1 MKNRTKGTLL
11 SPLFIGVY
19 AAVLARVCK
28 DLENIYYTRCDVCVC
43 VCVCVCVSKISEI
56 DKYKALKSKEESKS
70 LCIVLLLLMLFVV
83 TILSCSDIT
92 LLI

>member
-28 DLENIYYTRCDVCVC
+28 DLENIYYTRCDVC

-83 TILSCSDIT
+83 TILSCSDII
-92 LLI
+92 LLT

>member
-1 MKNRTKGTLL
+1 M
-11 SPLFIGVY
+11 
-19 AAVLARVCK
+19 
-28 DLENIYYTRCDVCVC
+28 
-43 VCVCVCVSKISEI
+43 CVCVSKISEI

-92 LLI
+92 LLT

>member
-28 DLENIYYTRCDVCVC
+28 DLENIYYTRCD

-92 LLI
+92 LLT

>member
-28 DLENIYYTRCDVCVC
+28 DLE
-43 VCVCVCVSKISEI
+43 
-56 DKYKALKSKEESKS
+56 KYKALKSKEESMS

-83 TILSCSDIT
+83 TIL
-92 LLI
+92 LLLRYYSPNLGK

>member
-28 DLENIYYTRCDVCVC
+28 DLENIYYTRCD
-43 VCVCVCVSKISEI
+43 VCVCVSKISEI

-92 LLI
+92 LLT

>member
-28 DLENIYYTRCDVCVC
+28 DLENIYYTRCD
-43 VCVCVCVSKISEI
+43 VCVSKISEI

-92 LLI
+92 LLT